1 MTKEEFIS
9 SLKKNNID
17 LNDQQ
22 VEQFEKYLSL
32 LQEYNQVMNLTGITE
47 ENEVYEK
54 HFFDSLLFSFTQ
66 KLDNLSLIDVGSGA
80 GFPGIPLAICYPSC
94 DITLLEPL
102 TKRCNFLQI
111 VVNALGLGNVTI
123 INERSE
129 DFAKNNIEK
138 YDIVTARAVSR
149 LNIILEIT
157 SQLVKVNGLMVALKG
172 KIALEELK
180 EAKNALYL
188 LRFKEEYIQEAHLPN
203 DDSTRYNIFL
213 RKIGA
218 TPNKY
223 PRNYGQIKKRPL

>member
-9 SLKKNNID
+9 SLKMNNID